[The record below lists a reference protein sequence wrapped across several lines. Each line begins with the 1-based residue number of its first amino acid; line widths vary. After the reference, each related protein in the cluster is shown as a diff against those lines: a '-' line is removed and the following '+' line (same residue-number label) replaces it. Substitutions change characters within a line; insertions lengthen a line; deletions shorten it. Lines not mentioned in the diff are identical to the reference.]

1 MHDDGGAEHGGRR
14 RGGKVAVSLGRP
26 GFFGHARRGAGRLRW
41 RGEAWR
47 GVACAFAHGAAH
59 GCVQRVPGEKT
70 LGWAYPAI
78 FSA

>member
-1 MHDDGGAEHGGRR
+1 
-14 RGGKVAVSLGRP
+14 V
-26 GFFGHARRGAGRLRW
+26 ARRGV
-41 RGEAWR
+41 AWR
-47 GVACAFAHGAAH
+47 GVRAARAFAHGAAH